1 MTTELTGLINPTD
14 ADNIPKIGFLVWSEI
29 SDDVVTYSDLKSHV
43 NATGILNADF
53 IPEPTPSKAYHHAVN
68 AFRISDYRTL
78 VRKVKNS
85 SGSGTHRHQVT
96 VESEVSDERSLAYSA
111 TAWTNFKDGE
121 VTVEGDDSRLKM
133 KLQTWMDDYI
143 KHVKREVLQAYL
155 GYELNRYQ
163 SVVARKQ
170 GGGLTFVPVTH
181 QESLEGLQT
190 VFEKCGSTIY
200 TMPVFDTT
208 TWRNNAAGFVED
220 DLLVEFNKINREI
233 DLLLEEA
240 RAEGG
245 AIKSFKLD
253 TRMKRFAELRD
264 KAQVYEDLLSFKA
277 EDIRTGIAKTEQRI
291 NNILTG
297 ANSNYSTVDR
307 VVDQRKATAVE
318 NSKKRAAKRAEKREA
333 DKAEAA
339 QARADREAV
348 ESKLKAAKSEAVAAA
363 KPVEKKATKNLNA
376 PF

>member
-78 VRKVKNS
+78 DRKVKNS

-181 QESLEGLQT
+181 QESLEALQT

-277 EDIRTGIAKTEQRI
+277 EDIRAGIAKTEQRI

>member
-181 QESLEGLQT
+181 QESLEALQT

-333 DKAEAA
+333 DKAEAK

>member
-68 AFRISDYRTL
+68 AFRLSDYRTL
-78 VRKVKNS
+78 VRKVKNA

-170 GGGLTFVPVTH
+170 GGGLTFVPVTQ
-181 QESLEGLQT
+181 QESLEALQT

-277 EDIRTGIAKTEQRI
+277 EDIRAGIAKTEQRI

-333 DKAEAA
+333 DKAEAK

>member
-181 QESLEGLQT
+181 QESLEALQT

>member
-68 AFRISDYRTL
+68 AFRLSDYRTL
-78 VRKVKNS
+78 VRKVKNA

-181 QESLEGLQT
+181 QESLEALQT

-240 RAEGG
+240 RADGG

-277 EDIRTGIAKTEQRI
+277 EDIRAGIAKTEQRI

-333 DKAEAA
+333 DKAEAKR
-339 QARADREAV
+339 ARADREAV

>member
-29 SDDVVTYSDLKSHV
+29 SDEVVTYSDLKSHV

-68 AFRISDYRTL
+68 AFRLSDYRTL
-78 VRKVKNS
+78 VRKVKNA
-85 SGSGTHRHQVT
+85 SGSGAHRHQVT

-181 QESLEGLQT
+181 QESLEALQT
-190 VFEKCGSTIY
+190 VFAAVGSTIY

-240 RAEGG
+240 RADGG
-245 AIKSFKLD
+245 AIKSFRLD

-264 KAQVYEDLLSFKA
+264 KAKVYEDLLSFKA
-277 EDIRTGIAKTEQRI
+277 EDIRAGIAKTEQRI

-333 DKAEAA
+333 DKAEAK